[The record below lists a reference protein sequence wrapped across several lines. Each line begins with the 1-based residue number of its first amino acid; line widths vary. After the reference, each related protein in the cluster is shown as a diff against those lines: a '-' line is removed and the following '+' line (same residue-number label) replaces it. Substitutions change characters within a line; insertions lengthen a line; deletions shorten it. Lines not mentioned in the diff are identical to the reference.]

1 MNEFKTLKQFSLQKP
16 LTRVH
21 PRDNFASQGAYDD
34 FRRFMDHNLTLST
47 NRGTLL
53 VRNIT
58 VNDIV
63 PESWENICSAFST
76 SRKVFGRNVY
86 HYEEFASDSVTL
98 NDQHANCQKD
108 KEQLAQQIKDHQ
120 TSQVEKEKL
129 NQQITQLQ
137 QDKQDLQQQ
146 LVEAMAEL
154 TGAHQLEGELEA
166 KIVQTSPF
174 TEGGNK

>member
-1 MNEFKTLKQFSLQKP
+1 MTTEEQHLEEYRKLPVAITTEVESYAGWLMDAEKIINEKQNSASNTQSLQREIENLKQQL
-16 LTRVH
+16 RVH
-21 PRDNFASQGAYDD
+21 QNCAAEKQQLQ
-34 FRRFMDHNLTLST
+34 NQ
-47 NRGTLL
+47 
-53 VRNIT
+53 
-58 VNDIV
+58 VN
-63 PESWENICSAFST
+63 
-76 SRKVFGRNVY
+76 NVNNQLKT
-86 HYEEFASDSVTL
+86 E
-98 NDQHANCQKD
+98 HANCQKD

>member
-76 SRKVFGRNVY
+76 SRKVFGRN
-86 HYEEFASDSVTL
+86 ERDKLKTE
-98 NDQHANCQKD
+98 HANCQKD